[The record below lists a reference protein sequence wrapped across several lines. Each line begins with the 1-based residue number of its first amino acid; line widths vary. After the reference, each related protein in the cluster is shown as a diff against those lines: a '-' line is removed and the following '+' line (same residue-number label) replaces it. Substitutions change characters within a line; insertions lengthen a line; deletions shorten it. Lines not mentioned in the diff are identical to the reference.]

1 MVAIIFAV
9 LFLCLYSSYAPYWD
23 DSDDLAQTTGQFMI
37 FCDMFSSLVIRANL
51 LGTTLAAKNVV
62 DSFLVIS
69 TASLALVQLFSPFTD
84 SFMNFFVPISTKVF
98 RFLSILCTF
107 AAIDEEAVEKTGD
120 AACEVEKSKGA
131 DFKSFI
137 KSFDSAPGIDSD
149 GDDSPRESLVFG
161 HDHFKRESE
170 ITFRNPMI

>member
-9 LFLCLYSSYAPYWD
+9 LFLCLYSTYAPYWD

-69 TASLALVQLFSPFTD
+69 TASLALVQMFSPFTD
-84 SFMNFFVPISTKVF
+84 SFMNFIVPISTKVF

-120 AACEVEKSKGA
+120 AASEVEKSKGA
-131 DFKSFI
+131 
-137 KSFDSAPGIDSD
+137 IDSY
-149 GDDSPRESLVFG
+149 GDDLGRESLEFG
-161 HDHFKRESE
+161 YDHFRRQNE
-170 ITFRNPMI
+170 IAFRNPMK